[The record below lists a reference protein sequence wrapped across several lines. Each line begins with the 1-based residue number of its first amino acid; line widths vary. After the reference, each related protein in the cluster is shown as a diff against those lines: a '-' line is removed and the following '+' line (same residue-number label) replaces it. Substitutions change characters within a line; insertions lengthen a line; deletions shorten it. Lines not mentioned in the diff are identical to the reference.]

1 MFQYNESQDFGT
13 IKGIDSNFRQVILL
27 DSALVDGSLALL
39 NENPYFAI
47 VGVGVKNKLGISL
60 ENILEDISVY
70 VPKLGEAIDE
80 LSKSKFKEY
89 QIRPEAIFSLNQES
103 DGEYI
108 YTDLGVLQ
116 SFIGEQKWIS
126 SIELKL
132 IEQADIKLLKKELEV
147 ICGKDFLIKDRYMQD
162 ESFLRIMNLEKWLFF
177 LLFSLTLILVS
188 FTVVG
193 SLWMIVLE
201 KRIDISILK
210 SLGML
215 NRDIRRIFI
224 FVGLG
229 IGILGLILGFGMAI
243 GFYFLQD
250 RYALIGV
257 PDEFIIDSYPIS
269 LKFMDFIIVSV
280 TVLSIVFLAS
290 LLPAQKIKE
299 VKSIFREE

>member
-1 MFQYNESQDFGT
+1 M
-13 IKGIDSNFRQVILL
+13 
-27 DSALVDGSLALL
+27 
-39 NENPYFAI
+39 
-47 VGVGVKNKLGISL
+47 
-60 ENILEDISVY
+60 
-70 VPKLGEAIDE
+70 
-80 LSKSKFKEY
+80 LS
-89 QIRPEAIFSLNQES
+89 
-103 DGEYI
+103 
-108 YTDLGVLQ
+108 
-116 SFIGEQKWIS
+116 
-126 SIELKL
+126 
-132 IEQADIKLLKKELEV
+132 
-147 ICGKDFLIKDRYMQD
+147 
-162 ESFLRIMNLEKWLFF
+162 FF

-215 NRDIRRIFI
+215 NKDIRRIFI

-290 LLPAQKIKE
+290 LYTTEVLIYNGLPH
-299 VKSIFREE
+299 SPS

>member
-1 MFQYNESQDFGT
+1 M
-13 IKGIDSNFRQVILL
+13 
-27 DSALVDGSLALL
+27 AL
-39 NENPYFAI
+39 
-47 VGVGVKNKLGISL
+47 
-60 ENILEDISVY
+60 
-70 VPKLGEAIDE
+70 
-80 LSKSKFKEY
+80 
-89 QIRPEAIFSLNQES
+89 
-103 DGEYI
+103 
-108 YTDLGVLQ
+108 
-116 SFIGEQKWIS
+116 
-126 SIELKL
+126 
-132 IEQADIKLLKKELEV
+132 
-147 ICGKDFLIKDRYMQD
+147 
-162 ESFLRIMNLEKWLFF
+162 

-269 LKFMDFIIVSV
+269 LKFLDFIIVSV

>member
-1 MFQYNESQDFGT
+1 M
-13 IKGIDSNFRQVILL
+13 
-27 DSALVDGSLALL
+27 
-39 NENPYFAI
+39 
-47 VGVGVKNKLGISL
+47 GVKNKLGISL

-116 SFIGEQKWIS
+116 SFIGDQKWIS

-132 IEQADIKLLKKELEV
+132 NEQADIKLLKKELEV

-269 LKFMDFIIVSV
+269 LKFLDFIIVSV

>member
-1 MFQYNESQDFGT
+1 M
-13 IKGIDSNFRQVILL
+13 
-27 DSALVDGSLALL
+27 
-39 NENPYFAI
+39 
-47 VGVGVKNKLGISL
+47 
-60 ENILEDISVY
+60 
-70 VPKLGEAIDE
+70 
-80 LSKSKFKEY
+80 
-89 QIRPEAIFSLNQES
+89 
-103 DGEYI
+103 
-108 YTDLGVLQ
+108 
-116 SFIGEQKWIS
+116 
-126 SIELKL
+126 
-132 IEQADIKLLKKELEV
+132 
-147 ICGKDFLIKDRYMQD
+147 
-162 ESFLRIMNLEKWLFF
+162 
-177 LLFSLTLILVS
+177 TLILVS

-269 LKFMDFIIVSV
+269 LKFLDFIIVSV

>member
-1 MFQYNESQDFGT
+1 
-13 IKGIDSNFRQVILL
+13 VILL
-27 DSALVDGSLALL
+27 DSALVDGSLARL

-108 YTDLGVLQ
+108 YTDLSVLQ
-116 SFIGEQKWIS
+116 SFIGDQKWIS

>member
-1 MFQYNESQDFGT
+1 
-13 IKGIDSNFRQVILL
+13 
-27 DSALVDGSLALL
+27 
-39 NENPYFAI
+39 
-47 VGVGVKNKLGISL
+47 
-60 ENILEDISVY
+60 
-70 VPKLGEAIDE
+70 
-80 LSKSKFKEY
+80 
-89 QIRPEAIFSLNQES
+89 
-103 DGEYI
+103 
-108 YTDLGVLQ
+108 
-116 SFIGEQKWIS
+116 
-126 SIELKL
+126 
-132 IEQADIKLLKKELEV
+132 
-147 ICGKDFLIKDRYMQD
+147 
-162 ESFLRIMNLEKWLFF
+162 
-177 LLFSLTLILVS
+177 
-188 FTVVG
+188 
-193 SLWMIVLE
+193 MIVLE

-269 LKFMDFIIVSV
+269 LKFLDFIIVSV